1 MKLQLTKTAK
11 AELKEINIK
20 LKKTDG
26 EYYDKMN
33 KRELLVSDAMLYIE
47 DAYVDNK
54 FTKLD
59 VWCKRTSGG
68 EYDPKYLAKYP
79 NAVKQKIGKM
89 IMEDIITIVE

>member
-1 MKLQLTKTAK
+1 MKFQLTKTAK
-11 AELKEINIK
+11 AELKVINAQ
-20 LKKTDG
+20 LKKSD
-26 EYYDKMN
+26 EYYDKMT
-33 KRELLVSDAMLYIE
+33 KRELLISDAMLYVE

>member
-1 MKLQLTKTAK
+1 MKFQLTKTAK
-11 AELKEINIK
+11 AELKVINAQ
-20 LKKTDG
+20 LKKSD
-26 EYYDKMN
+26 EYYDKIT
-33 KRELLVSDAMLYIE
+33 KRELLISDAMLYVE

>member
-1 MKLQLTKTAK
+1 MKFQLTKTAK
-11 AELKEINIK
+11 QELKVINAQ
-20 LKKTDG
+20 LKKSD
-26 EYYDKMN
+26 EYYDKMT
-33 KRELLVSDAMLYIE
+33 KRELLISDAMLYVE